1 MEDLQNQ
8 VIREL
13 IQLVE
18 TEISL
23 LEEKKI
29 ISLENYLKDWDLQ
42 HIVERAF
49 QKAIQGCIDIG
60 ARIVS
65 KKSYRKATDYHD
77 IFNILFE
84 KNIISES
91 LRKKLSEM
99 VGFRNVLVH
108 EYRVIDNKEVYRHL
122 QENLDIFRDFISIV
136 LKIRI

>member
-13 IQLVE
+13 IQLIE